1 MERGIGNHF
10 GKSGTKIAEME
21 KCQIILLFLEDEDIF
36 YTNLS
41 LIGF

>member
-1 MERGIGNHF
+1 MEREIGNHLE
-10 GKSGTKIAEME
+10 KSGTKIAEMG